1 MKVERMRRGGPV
13 PAAKWEVSQIV
24 DKAIRHEIT
33 WDECREM
40 IEVLRLEDRYVGD
53 DLDFG
58 PDDPSW
64 V

>member
-1 MKVERMRRGGPV
+1 MKVEQMRRGGPV
-13 PAAKWEVSQIV
+13 PAAKWEVSVIV

-40 IEVLRLEDRYVGD
+40 IEVLRLEDRTFWRE
-53 DLDFG
+53 LELE